1 MKISTNTINVLKN
14 FAKINPSMVFPEGN
28 VLKTI
33 SPSKTVMS
41 KAIVQE
47 NFPKRFAVYNLNQL
61 ISTVSLVSD
70 PVLKFTDNSINIV
83 SGNEKFDLVYTDET
97 NITKAPD
104 KEIVLPSVD
113 VSFTL
118 TQDLFNKLEKAAG
131 VLSLPEVAVV
141 GDGSKIYIQVYDS
154 KNATGNTYSVEI
166 GETTK
171 SFKAIF
177 KLDNLKLI
185 SGDYEVTISSKGISH
200 FLGKE
205 AEYWIAVEQHSVF

>member
-33 SPSKTVMS
+33 SPSKTIMS

-47 NFPKRFAVYNLNQL
+47 SFPKRFAVYNLNQF
-61 ISTVSLVSD
+61 ISTVSLISD
-70 PVLKFTDNSINIV
+70 PILKFTDNSINIV

-97 NITKAPD
+97 NITKVPD
-104 KEIVLPSVD
+104 KEIKLPSID
-113 VSFTL
+113 VTFTL
-118 TQDLFNKLEKAAG
+118 TQDLFSKLEKAAG

-185 SGDYEVTISSKGISH
+185 SGDYEVTISAKGISH

>member
-33 SPSKTVMS
+33 SPSKTIMS

-47 NFPKRFAVYNLNQL
+47 TFPRRFAIYNLNQF

-70 PVLKFTDNSINIV
+70 PVLNFTDTSINIV
-83 SGNEKFDLVYTDET
+83 SGNEKFDLVYTDEA
-97 NITKAPD
+97 NITKVPD
-104 KEIVLPSVD
+104 REIALPSTD

-118 TQDLFNKLEKAAG
+118 TNDLFTKLEKAAG

-141 GDGSKIYIQVYDS
+141 GDGNKIYIQVYDS

-205 AEYWIAVEQHSVF
+205 VEYWIAVEQHSVF

>member
-33 SPSKTVMS
+33 SPSKTIMS

-47 NFPKRFAVYNLNQL
+47 SFPKWFAVYNLNQF
-61 ISTVSLVSD
+61 ISTVSLISD
-70 PVLKFTDNSINIV
+70 PILKFTDNSINIV

-97 NITKAPD
+97 NITKVPD
-104 KEIVLPSVD
+104 KEIKLPSID
-113 VSFTL
+113 VTFTL
-118 TQDLFNKLEKAAG
+118 TQDLFSKLEKAAG

-185 SGDYEVTISSKGISH
+185 SGDYEVTISAKGISH

>member
-33 SPSKTVMS
+33 SPSKTIMS

>member
-33 SPSKTVMS
+33 SPSKTIMS
-41 KAIVQE
+41 KAVVQE
-47 NFPKRFAVYNLNQL
+47 SFPKRFAVYNLNQF

-70 PVLKFTDNSINIV
+70 PVLKFTDNSVNIV

-97 NITKAPD
+97 NITKVPD
-104 KEIVLPSVD
+104 KEIKLPSVD

-118 TQDLFNKLEKAAG
+118 TQDLFSKLEKAAG

-166 GETTK
+166 GETNK

-185 SGDYEVTISSKGISH
+185 SGDYEVTISAKGISH

>member
-33 SPSKTVMS
+33 SPSKTIMS
-41 KAIVQE
+41 KAVVQE
-47 NFPKRFAVYNLNQL
+47 SFPKRFAVYNLNQF

-97 NITKAPD
+97 NITKVPD
-104 KEIVLPSVD
+104 KEIKLPSVD

-118 TQDLFNKLEKAAG
+118 TQDLFSKLEKAAG

-141 GDGSKIYIQVYDS
+141 GDGNKIYIQVYDS

-166 GETTK
+166 GETNK

-185 SGDYEVTISSKGISH
+185 SGDYEVTISAKGISH